1 MGILHLEKSSSRGDV
16 GKNPFNN
23 QMPAFRSVTLII
35 ASKGWRDTL
44 GSEASNMLAYG
55 PAFRSPPTSKG
66 ATGAQVYSSRI
77 WR

>member
-44 GSEASNMLAYG
+44 GREVSTMLAYG
-55 PAFRSPPTSKG
+55 SALRSAPMNKG
-66 ATGAQVYSSRI
+66 ATGAQL
-77 WR
+77 